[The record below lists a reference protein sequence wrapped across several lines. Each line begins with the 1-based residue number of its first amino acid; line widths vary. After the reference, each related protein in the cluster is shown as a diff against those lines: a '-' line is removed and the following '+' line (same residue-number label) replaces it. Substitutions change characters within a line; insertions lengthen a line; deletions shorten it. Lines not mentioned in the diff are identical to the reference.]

1 MNLFTKRFG
10 LVLGGVVGVGAIAAL
25 AIGASFALFTST
37 ATGGTQTFTA
47 GTVNLYNPITETCT
61 ANVSNMEPGD
71 TATCQFQVDYN
82 GSLPTYVGAE
92 ASATG
97 ALTPELS
104 FTINGNSQGT
114 DPVLIGNSY
123 SDGSGPYTASVAYT
137 LSINADN
144 PYQNTSAVVTVT
156 FYAVQCSNNWAGGS
170 AANEQCAAPGPASWT
185 QIPMSSGNILSSA
198 SLIYTASTVAG
209 AGGTGFCQYPSP
221 GSERLT
227 GGGTDSQTI
236 VPGGV
241 SLSITS
247 NGTSYADDG
256 FYVPLGTLGSFSGYT
271 ITGTGSGFGS
281 NLWFGNFNWTGG
293 NPNCF
298 ISVPP
303 GSNYGLGPSSSGGT
317 LAVTGASS
325 FFMVDA
331 SGSCTAGTNT
341 TLANLQGGACGMTSS
356 TPVWV
361 WIGITSPNGGP
372 LSTTITSASAS

>member
-10 LVLGGVVGVGAIAAL
+10 LVLAGVVGVGAIAAL

-37 ATGGTQTFTA
+37 ATGNPQTFTA
-47 GTVNLYNPITETCT
+47 GTVNLYNPTTQTCT

-71 TATCQFQVDYN
+71 TATCSFQVDYN
-82 GSLPTYVGAE
+82 GNLPAYIGAE

-97 ALTPELS
+97 ALTPVLS
-104 FTINGNSQGT
+104 FTINGTPQGSS
-114 DPVLIGNSY
+114 PVVVGNSP
-123 SDGSGPYTASVAYT
+123 SDGGGPYTATVAYT
-137 LSINADN
+137 LSSNADN
-144 PYQNTSAVVTVT
+144 TYQAASAVVTVT

-170 AANEQCAAPGPASWT
+170 AANESCAGPGPASWT
-185 QIPMSSGNILSSA
+185 QIPLSSGNILSS
-198 SLIYTASTVAG
+198 SSIMYTASTVIG
-209 AGGTGFCQYPSP
+209 GGGTGFCQYANPSTE
-221 GSERLT
+221 SVV
-227 GGGTDSQTI
+227 GGGTDSQAI
-236 VPGGV
+236 VPGGI

-247 NGTSYADDG
+247 NGTTYADDG

-298 ISVPP
+298 VSVPA
-303 GSNYGLGPSSSGGT
+303 GSNYGLGPSSSGGNLT
-317 LAVTGASS
+317 VTGASN

-331 SGSCTAGTNT
+331 SGSCTAGTT
-341 TLANLQGGACGMTSS
+341 ASLTNLQGGECGMTSS

-361 WIGITSPNGGP
+361 WIGITSPSGAA
-372 LSTTITSASAS
+372 LSTTITYASAS